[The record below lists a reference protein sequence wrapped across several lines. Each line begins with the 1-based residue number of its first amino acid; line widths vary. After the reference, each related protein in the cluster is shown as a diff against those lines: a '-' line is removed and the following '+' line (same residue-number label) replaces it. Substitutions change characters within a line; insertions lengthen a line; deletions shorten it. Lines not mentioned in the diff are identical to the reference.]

1 MRRVLPFLVVLAAA
15 AAVAAAE
22 PRFDVPVGDSPALG
36 PKDAPVTLIEFV
48 DYQ

>member
-1 MRRVLPFLVVLAAA
+1 MRRVLPFLVLLLAAA
-15 AAVAAAE
+15 AAAE
-22 PRFDVPVGDSPALG
+22 PRFDVPVEDSPALG